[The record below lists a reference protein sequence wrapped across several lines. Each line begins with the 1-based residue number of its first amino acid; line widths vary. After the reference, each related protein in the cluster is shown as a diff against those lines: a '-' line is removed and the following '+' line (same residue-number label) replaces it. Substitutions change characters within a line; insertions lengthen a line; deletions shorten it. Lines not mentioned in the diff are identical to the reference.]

1 MFNWITIGEIKH
13 VFIVLY
19 PAQTFVG
26 FLFDT
31 INTKTKGT
39 RFVAV
44 FFISCTLDS
53 WCRFLIKKKKLVLK
67 TINNLRRAY
76 LARLTRIRMFHTLL
90 FITNIQLLNRLFQFT
105 RIVLL
110 ITFVFVGFCLV
121 YWYRRKA

>member
-53 WCRFLIKKKKLVLK
+53 WCRFLIKKKKISFKNYKQPQKSLPRK
-67 TINNLRRAY
+67 TDKDQDVPHASFYNQY
-76 LARLTRIRMFHTLL
+76 S
-90 FITNIQLLNRLFQFT
+90 
-105 RIVLL
+105 IVE
-110 ITFVFVGFCLV
+110 
-121 YWYRRKA
+121 